1 MAYWPP
7 AHMVGGDTRTATLSL
22 ALDATTRA
30 NGCLKFIP
38 GSHTAKTTRPHV
50 PIGGSRDDAHAIAIK
65 LDETKEKVV
74 HVEINRGDVSIHDE
88 VRVQVGERAVLV
100 STGPPVL
107 PTHFSTHPPS
117 RSGLSTAAPETTQMA
132 TAAPTSSPSAQRSAC
147 GRSGSSALTTA
158 ITTL

>member
-1 MAYWPP
+1 
-7 AHMVGGDTRTATLSL
+7 MVGGDTRTATLSL

-65 LDETKEKVV
+65 LDETKEKIV

-100 STGPPVL
+100 STGPVL

-117 RSGLSTAAPETTQMA
+117 RSGLSTAAPATTQMA

>member
-100 STGPPVL
+100 SNGPVL
-107 PTHFSTHPPS
+107 PTHSTHPPS
-117 RSGLSTAAPETTQMA
+117 CSGLSTAAPATTQMG
-132 TAAPTSSPSAQRSAC
+132 TAAPTLSPSAQRSAC